1 MNSVDDWLDDAR
13 RRGVER
19 LDARL
24 LAGWVLHR
32 NPTWV
37 LTHGDHRP
45 APAEQAAWETAL
57 ARRLAGEPLAYIV
70 GHREFHGLS
79 LQVDRRVLVPRPE
92 TEGLVD
98 WALTLLDRPLDPA
111 GPDGSA
117 RRVVDLGTG
126 SGAIA
131 LALKRHRPALDVTAS
146 DASTDALDCA
156 RENARRLGLPITWR
170 SGSWWQAHG
179 GDRFHIALS
188 NPPYIRPGDPHLA
201 ALVHEPAGALIGGS
215 DGLDDLRQITR
226 DARTHLEPGGW
237 LLLEHGH
244 DQGPAVAAL
253 LTAGGLEAVVTRQDL
268 AGLPRW
274 SGARRAPKRG
284 HA

>member
-1 MNSVDDWLDDAR
+1 MNSVDDWLDGAR
-13 RRGVER
+13 RRGLER

-24 LAGWVLHR
+24 LAGWVLR
-32 NPTWV
+32 REPTWV
-37 LTHGDHRP
+37 LAHGDHHP
-45 APAEQAAWETAL
+45 APAEQAAWEAAL

-70 GHREFHGLS
+70 GNREFHGLS

-98 WALTLLDRPLDPA
+98 WALELLDGPLDPE
-111 GPDGSA
+111 GSDGSV

-131 LALKRHRPALDVTAS
+131 LALKHHRPAIDVAAS
-146 DASTDALDCA
+146 DASADALDCA
-156 RENARRLGLPITWR
+156 RANARRLNLPITWR

-179 GDRFHIALS
+179 SDRFHLALS

-201 ALVHEPAGALIGGS
+201 ALVHEPASALIGGS

-253 LTAGGLEAVVTRQDL
+253 LTGGGLEAVVTRQDL